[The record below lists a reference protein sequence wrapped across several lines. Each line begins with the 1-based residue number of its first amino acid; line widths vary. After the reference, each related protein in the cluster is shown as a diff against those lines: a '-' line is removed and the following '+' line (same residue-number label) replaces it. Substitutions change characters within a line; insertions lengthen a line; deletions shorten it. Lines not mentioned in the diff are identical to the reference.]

1 MSDAPRGRRR
11 RREEVIVIGGE
22 SQLFSESG
30 LENLDFDE
38 EDDDVIEIDNGG

>member
-1 MSDAPRGRRR
+1 MSDAPRGGRRR
-11 RREEVIVIGGE
+11 RVEVIMRGGE

-38 EDDDVIEIDNGG
+38 EDDDVIVIR